1 MGWGHP
7 PVGVVSNRVMVAVYV
22 VRREGVI
29 RMYPMREDL
38 RGFSQRLKRFYK
50 KRVSTPCLEDAVLQ
64 PPVLQDSPWKK
75 RGCRVA

>member
-1 MGWGHP
+1 MAFCLLTGVNSILAAFLQSQMGWGHP

-38 RGFSQRLKRFYK
+38 RGFSQRLKRFY
-50 KRVSTPCLEDAVLQ
+50 
-64 PPVLQDSPWKK
+64 
-75 RGCRVA
+75 